1 VQSGKQEKAVMMMT
15 KLGRAFRIVVV
26 GCALLLCGARAAA
39 QDVRYNYLPGT
50 NFSKYLTY
58 KWVQVPGVQYPNQIV
73 DNQIKQAID
82 AQLSLKGLRR
92 VEGDNADLY
101 VVYQAAINQEKQWN
115 AYSTGGGGWG
125 YGGWGGW
132 GGMGGMETTT
142 VTSSTINV
150 GSLNVDLYDV
160 ATKKQVWRGEA
171 TKTLK
176 NEKKPEK
183 RQRNLDKAMAKLMKN
198 FPPPPPKN

>member
-1 VQSGKQEKAVMMMT
+1 MKME
-15 KLGRAFRIVVV
+15 KLGRLFRVVV
-26 GCALLLCGARAAA
+26 AGCALLLCGAHAAA

-50 NFSKYLTY
+50 DFSKYLTY
-58 KWVQVPGVQYPNQIV
+58 KWVQVPNVQYPNQLV
-73 DNQIKQAID
+73 DAQIKQSID
-82 AQLSLKGLRR
+82 GQLALKGLRR
-92 VEGDNADLY
+92 IEGDNPDLY
-101 VVYQAAINQEKQWN
+101 VVYQAAVNQEKQWN
-115 AYSTGGGGWG
+115 AYSSGGGGYWG

-183 RQRNLDKAMAKLMKN
+183 RQKNLDKAMAKLMKN
-198 FPPPPPKN
+198 YPPPKKN

>member
-1 VQSGKQEKAVMMMT
+1 MKMD
-15 KLGRAFRIVVV
+15 KLGRALRIVVA
-26 GCALLLCGARAAA
+26 GCALLLCGVSAAA
-39 QDVRYNYLPGT
+39 QDIRYNYLPGT
-50 NFSKYLTY
+50 DFSKYQTY
-58 KWVQVPGVQYPNQIV
+58 KWVQVPGVQYPNQLT
-73 DNQIKQAID
+73 DAQIKQSID
-82 AQLSLKGLRR
+82 AQLTLKGLRR

-101 VVYQAAINQEKQWN
+101 VVYQAAVNQEKQWN
-115 AYSTGGGGWG
+115 AYSTGGGYWG

-142 VTSSTINV
+142 VTSQTINV
-150 GSLNVDLYDV
+150 GSLNLDFYDV

-183 RQRNLDKAMAKLMKN
+183 RQKNLDKAMAKLLKN
-198 FPPPPPKN
+198 YPPPPPKR

>member
-1 VQSGKQEKAVMMMT
+1 MKE
-15 KLGRAFRIVVV
+15 LGRALQIVCAGLVV
-26 GCALLLCGARAAA
+26 MLFGAYAAA

-50 NFSKYLTY
+50 DFSKYQTY
-58 KWVQVPGVQYPNQIV
+58 KWVQVPGVQYPNQLV
-73 DNQIKQAID
+73 DVQIKQAID
-82 AQLSLKGLRR
+82 AQLSLKGLHRI
-92 VEGDNADLY
+92 EGDSPDLY
-101 VVYQAAINQEKQWN
+101 VTYQAAINQEKQWN
-115 AYSTGGGGWG
+115 AYSTGGGYWG

-150 GSLNVDLYDV
+150 GSLNIDIYDV

-198 FPPPPPKN
+198 YPPPPPKS

>member
-1 VQSGKQEKAVMMMT
+1 ME
-15 KLGRAFRIVVV
+15 KLGRAFRIVVA
-26 GCALLLCGARAAA
+26 GCALLLCGASAAA

-50 NFSKYLTY
+50 DFSRYLTY
-58 KWVQVPGVQYPNQIV
+58 KWVQIPGVQYPNQLV
-73 DNQIKQAID
+73 DAQIKQSLD

-92 VEGDNADLY
+92 IEGDNPDLY
-101 VVYQAAINQEKQWN
+101 VTYQAAVDQEKQWN
-115 AYSTGGGGWG
+115 AYSSGGGYWG

-132 GGMGGMETTT
+132 GGMGGMNTTT

-150 GSLNVDLYDV
+150 GSLNVDIYDV
-160 ATKKQVWRGEA
+160 ATKKQIWRGEA
-171 TKTLK
+171 SKSLK

-198 FPPPPPKN
+198 YPPPPPKR

>member
-1 VQSGKQEKAVMMMT
+1 MKEPGKTLQIV
-15 KLGRAFRIVVV
+15 RAGFV
-26 GCALLLCGARAAA
+26 LLLFCTYAAA
-39 QDVRYNYLPGT
+39 QDVRYNFLPGT
-50 NFSKYLTY
+50 DFSKYQTY
-58 KWVQVPGVQYPNQIV
+58 KWVQVPNVQYPNQLV
-73 DNQIKQAID
+73 DAQIKQSID
-82 AQLSLKGLRR
+82 AQLTLKGLRR

-101 VVYQAAINQEKQWN
+101 VVYQAAVNQEKQWN
-115 AYSTGGGGWG
+115 AYSSGGGGWG

-132 GGMGGMETTT
+132 GGYGGYGGMGGMQTTT
-142 VTSSTINV
+142 VTSETIHV

-183 RQRNLDKAMAKLMKN
+183 RQKNLDKAMAKLMKN
-198 FPPPPPKN
+198 YPPPPKK

>member
-1 VQSGKQEKAVMMMT
+1 MRELSKALQILSAGFVLMLFGSYASAQE
-15 KLGRAFRIVVV
+15 
-26 GCALLLCGARAAA
+26 
-39 QDVRYNYLPGT
+39 VRYNYLPGT
-50 NFSKYLTY
+50 DFSKYMTY
-58 KWVQVPGVQYPNQIV
+58 KWVQVPGVQYPNQLT

-82 AQLSLKGLRR
+82 GQLALKGLRR
-92 VEGDNADLY
+92 IDGDHADLY
-101 VVYQAAINQEKQWN
+101 VTYQAAVDKEKQWN
-115 AYSTGGGGWG
+115 AYSTGGGYWG

-150 GSLNVDLYDV
+150 GSLDVDFYDV

-171 TKTLK
+171 VKTLK

-183 RQRNLDKAMAKLMKN
+183 RQRNLDKAMAKLFKN
-198 FPPPPPKN
+198 YPPPPQK

>member
-1 VQSGKQEKAVMMMT
+1 VQSENQEEAVAKM
-15 KLGRAFRIVVV
+15 KELGRALQIVCAGLVV
-26 GCALLLCGARAAA
+26 MLFGTCAAA

-58 KWVQVPGVQYPNQIV
+58 KWVQVPGVQYPNELV
-73 DNQIKQAID
+73 GNQIKQAID

-92 VEGDNADLY
+92 IEGDNPDLY
-101 VVYQAAINQEKQWN
+101 VTYQAAVNQEKQWN
-115 AYSTGGGGWG
+115 AYSTGGNYW
-125 YGGWGGW
+125 GWGGW
-132 GGMGGMETTT
+132 GGWGGMETTT

-150 GSLNVDLYDV
+150 GSLNVDIYDV
-160 ATKKQVWRGEA
+160 ATKKHVWRGEA

-198 FPPPPPKN
+198 YPPPPPKKN

>member
-1 VQSGKQEKAVMMMT
+1 MKME
-15 KLGRAFRIVVV
+15 KLGSAFRIVVA
-26 GCALLLCGARAAA
+26 GCALLLCGASAAA

-50 NFSKYLTY
+50 DFSKYQTY
-58 KWVQVPGVQYPNQIV
+58 KWVQVPGVQYPNQLV
-73 DNQIKQAID
+73 DAQIKQSLD

-92 VEGDNADLY
+92 VESDNPDLY
-101 VVYQAAINQEKQWN
+101 VTYQAAVDQEKQWN
-115 AYSTGGGGWG
+115 AYSSGGGYWG

-132 GGMGGMETTT
+132 GGMGGMNTTT

-150 GSLNVDLYDV
+150 GSLNVDMYDV

-198 FPPPPPKN
+198 YPPPPPKR

>member
-1 VQSGKQEKAVMMMT
+1 MRRMN
-15 KLGRAFRIVVV
+15 RAFQIVLA
-26 GCALLLCGARAAA
+26 GCALLLCCAHAAA

-50 NFSKYLTY
+50 DFSKYQTY
-58 KWVQVPGVQYPNQIV
+58 KWVQVPGVQYPNQLT
-73 DNQIKQAID
+73 DAQIKQSID

-92 VEGDNADLY
+92 VEGDTPDLY
-101 VVYQAAINQEKQWN
+101 ITYQAAVNQEKQWN
-115 AYSTGGGGWG
+115 AYSSGGGYWG

-132 GGMGGMETTT
+132 GGMETTT

-150 GSLNVDLYDV
+150 GSLNIDLYDV

-183 RQRNLDKAMAKLMKN
+183 RQKNLDKAMAKLMKN
-198 FPPPPPKN
+198 YPPPPPKR